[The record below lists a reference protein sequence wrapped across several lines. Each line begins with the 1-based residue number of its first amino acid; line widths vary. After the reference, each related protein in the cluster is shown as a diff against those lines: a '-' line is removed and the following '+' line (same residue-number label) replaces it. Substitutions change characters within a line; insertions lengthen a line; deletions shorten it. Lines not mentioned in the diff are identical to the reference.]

1 MPSFLGFSTWIFCW
15 GLLQHSLSGE
25 EGVTLKKPLFPYGTP
40 TAIFPVLALP
50 RPQSP
55 PSPQVHKSI
64 GAFYSHSLDS
74 EITSMSVLVKFILR
88 IQGWLNIK
96 KKKISV
102 IHHINSVRKN
112 IISIDAERADDK
124 NLMTIPEEGEISS
137 ANEEQKEDFLSGKE
151 QITSYSVMRASAF
164 SLSKW
169 NKTQM
174 FTPTISIPYYA
185 GSIT

>member
-1 MPSFLGFSTWIFCW
+1 MLPSPPQTWCRASALHSLKRVAVKDSGPPHQARLLRIFAFLIQVPSFLGFSTWIFCW

-25 EGVTLKKPLFPYGTP
+25 EGVTLKKPLVPYGTP

-50 RPQSP
+50 PPQSP

-96 KKKISV
+96 KK
-102 IHHINSVRKN
+102 NQ
-112 IISIDAERADDK
+112 
-124 NLMTIPEEGEISS
+124 S
-137 ANEEQKEDFLSGKE
+137 A
-151 QITSYSVMRASAF
+151 
-164 SLSKW
+164 
-169 NKTQM
+169 
-174 FTPTISIPYYA
+174 
-185 GSIT
+185 